1 MTFEALT
8 EIISSTIKCDAA
20 KVQPD
25 AMLIPDVCADSLD
38 TVEVAMALEDK
49 TGVNVPDDIMPT
61 FRSLGDLLA
70 YLNEQGA

>member
-38 TVEVAMALEDK
+38 AVDLAMAIEEK
-49 TGVNVPDDIMPT
+49 TGVNVPDDVMPT
-61 FRSLGDLLA
+61 FRTCGDLLS
-70 YLNEQGA
+70 YLNEHGA